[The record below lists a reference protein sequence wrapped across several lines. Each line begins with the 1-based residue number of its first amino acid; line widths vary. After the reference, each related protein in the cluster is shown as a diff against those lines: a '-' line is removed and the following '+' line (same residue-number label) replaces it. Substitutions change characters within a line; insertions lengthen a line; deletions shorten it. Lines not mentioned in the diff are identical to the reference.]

1 MKKRIT
7 ALLLCLAAA
16 LTLSMP
22 SFAEQAVSVNAT
34 SKLNAYSDASKV
46 TYTEATDYLLAAGV
60 AAGTPAIQLNPQA
73 IQLNP
78 QGGLTREQA
87 AKLTAYALLGATAA
101 DRLTASVAPFSDVAA
116 RRWSAG
122 FIAYCKNQGIISGY
136 GDGTFGPTDKVTW
149 DQYTKMML
157 KALGYGVNG
166 EFNGAQWQEAAAR
179 QAQDVNLFKGITNT
193 DQTTAISREE
203 AFQCTFNALTQVQ
216 MVKYDGTVQQYIQLI
231 PATAADSYKG
241 TLGWESFKLVS
252 VTATAPTASAH
263 YWAIYPG
270 LDQQLT
276 NIYLGTG
283 SLVLSKEQNY
293 GNFGKFGGEISDTPL
308 VN

>member
-22 SFAEQAVSVNAT
+22 SFAEKTVSVNAT

-122 FIAYCKNQGIISGY
+122 FIAYCKNQGIVSGY
-136 GDGTFGPTDKVTW
+136 GDGTFGPTDKVTG
-149 DQYTKMML
+149 DQYAKMML

-166 EFNGAQWQEAAAR
+166 EFTGTQWQADVAR
-179 QAQDVNLFKGITNT
+179 QAQDINLFKGSTNT

-203 AFQCTFNALTQVQ
+203 AFLFTFNTLTQEQ
-216 MVKYDGTVQQYIQLI
+216 KVKYDGSTQQYIQLI

-241 TLGWESFKLVS
+241 TLGWQNLKLAA
-252 VTATAPTASAH
+252 VTTAAGDH
-263 YWAIYPG
+263 YWARWPGTDLPLTNTYPG
-270 LDQQLT
+270 V
-276 NIYLGTG
+276 G
-283 SLVLSKEQNY
+283 SVALSQGQNY
-293 GNFGKFGGEISDTPL
+293 GETGGGISDIPSTR
-308 VN
+308 

>member
-22 SFAEQAVSVNAT
+22 SFAEKTVSVNAT
-34 SKLNAYSDASKV
+34 SKLNAYSDAPNV

-60 AAGTPAIQLNPQA
+60 AAGTPAIQLNPQ
-73 IQLNP
+73 
-78 QGGLTREQA
+78 GELTREQA
-87 AKLTAYALLGATAA
+87 AKLTVYTLLGATAA
-101 DRLTASVAPFSDVAA
+101 DRLTAAVAPFTDVPAG
-116 RRWSAG
+116 RWSAG
-122 FIAYCKNQGIISGY
+122 FIAYCKNQGIVSGY
-136 GDGTFGPTDKVTW
+136 GDGTFGPTDKVTG
-149 DQYTKMML
+149 DQYAKMML

-166 EFNGAQWQEAAAR
+166 EFTGTQWQADVAR
-179 QAQDVNLFKGITNT
+179 QAQDINLFKGSTNT

-203 AFQCTFNALTQVQ
+203 AFLFTFNTLTQEQ
-216 MVKYDGTVQQYIQLI
+216 KVKYDGSTQQYIQLI